1 MEYRIFPG
9 NEHEQGGI
17 LGEVWNFSRS
27 ETSTD
32 DAIQPH
38 YIRVLKISFGSLPE
52 NLTSPDTDS
61 KPGDVT
67 PQVYVLCDGEA
78 QTLRPSP
85 RTEPI
90 HKVGTPHLSSI
101 VFIPQSTSVHH
112 IEFYRR
118 TIDLP
123 EFPKPDAAW
132 FDPSPARLP
141 RLPALS
147 DEPEADQRTI
157 IKIFPAAQL
166 PKTWTSPTA
175 TVAHPAISIRCPH
188 GRRCACHPARVPA
201 SPFAVLEPA
210 HPRYFPLRRTLPL
223 DPVAERDP
231 RSTAWTLESLAG
243 LWYGSYGAHGTEVL
257 HVARGTAFW
266 MEGMCATKLTGDVNV
281 PRGSPSW
288 ILEETDKYGEDPV
301 HFWTELRGERPP
313 RVLTGRGLLA
323 ARGFV

>member
-1 MEYRIFPG
+1 MECRIYPG
-9 NEHEQGGI
+9 DEHEQGGI
-17 LGEVWNFSRS
+17 LGEVWNFPRS

-61 KPGDVT
+61 KHGDVT

-78 QTLRPSP
+78 QIFRPSP

-141 RLPALS
+141 RLPALP

-188 GRRCACHPARVPA
+188 GRRCACHPTRVSA

-231 RSTAWTLESLAG
+231 RSTAWTIESLAG
-243 LWYGSYGAHGTEVL
+243 LWYGSYGTHGTEVL

-281 PRGSPSW
+281 PRGSASW
-288 ILEETDKYGEDPV
+288 ILEETDEYGEDPV
-301 HFWTELRGERPP
+301 VFWTGLSGARPP
-313 RVLTGRGLLA
+313 RVVTGRGLLA